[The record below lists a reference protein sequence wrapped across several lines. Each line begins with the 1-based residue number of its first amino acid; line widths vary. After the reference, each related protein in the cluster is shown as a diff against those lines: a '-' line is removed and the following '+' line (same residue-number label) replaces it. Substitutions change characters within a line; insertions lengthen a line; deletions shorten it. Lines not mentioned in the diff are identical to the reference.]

1 MKKITPA
8 AILRARAL
16 EALKATWPIVLAGSA
31 LINLAS
37 YVLNQVVGVIPVLGA
52 FLSILATALLMVPM
66 MGLTK
71 GVLGYYRG
79 KSLTLD
85 SMKAMFPHWQKV
97 CMLYLWT
104 MLCLVGWMLA
114 GVGVGVVLS
123 LICALL
129 DSSGGM
135 SMIGVAVGMIVM
147 IVLIIR
153 ASLNYSMAQCILIDD
168 PSTGARDA
176 LKKSKATIR
185 GYRWHYVKVGLPVFI
200 IPFAAIFVIGA
211 LSAALPAWLASL
223 ISSVMAIFTGMFS
236 YYFMPVMYEEL
247 KRIGR

>member
-1 MKKITPA
+1 MKITPA

-16 EALKATWPIVLAGSA
+16 DALKETWPITLAGSA

-37 YVLNQVVGVIPVLGA
+37 YVLNQVVGMIPVLGT
-52 FLSILATALLMVPM
+52 FLGFLVTALLMVPM

-79 KSLTLD
+79 KPLTLD
-85 SMKAMFPHWQKV
+85 SLKAMFPHWQKV
-97 CMLYLWT
+97 CLLYLWE
-104 MLCLVGWMLA
+104 MLYMMGWMLA

-147 IVLIIR
+147 LVLAFR
-153 ASLNYSMAQCILIDD
+153 AALDYSMANCILIDD

-176 LKKSKATIR
+176 VKKSKAMIH
-185 GYRWHYVKVGLPVFI
+185 GYRWYDVKVNFPVFI
-200 IPFAAIFVIGA
+200 ILFAAIFVIGA
-211 LSAALPAWLASL
+211 LAAALPVWLASL
-223 ISSVMAIFTGMFS
+223 ISSVMAIFTSVFS
-236 YYFMPVMYEEL
+236 YYFLPVMYEEL